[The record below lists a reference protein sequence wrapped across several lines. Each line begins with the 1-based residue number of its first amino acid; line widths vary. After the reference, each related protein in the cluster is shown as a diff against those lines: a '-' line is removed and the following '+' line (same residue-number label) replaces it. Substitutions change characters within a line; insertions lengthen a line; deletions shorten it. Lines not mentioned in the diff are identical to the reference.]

1 LLLTLKLDPARSE
14 LIWTFAESYLKLT
27 AQETRQYEREIAK
40 FPQEEQ
46 EKTMQLMT
54 SMRREGI
61 QKGLHDGKETL
72 VARQINKRFG
82 SVTSEITERLSAL
95 SADDLDNLGEAMF
108 DFSNLADLEA
118 WLARHRA
125 N

>member
-1 LLLTLKLDPARSE
+1 ME
-14 LIWTFAESYLKLT
+14 GYN
-27 AQETRQYEREIAK
+27 YEREIAK
-40 FPQEEQ
+40 LPQEEQ

-61 QKGLHDGKETL
+61 QQGLHDGKETL

-108 DFSNLADLEA
+108 DFSTLADLES
-118 WLARHRA
+118 WLARKA